1 LLWYRLAAHLKVGTV
16 RELQARMGSDEFTYW
31 MAFERLE
38 PFGALADESRMGT
51 VAAAIFNSQ
60 RTSKTDPYV
69 TPGQLMPALGSALAR
84 TRRPAAEDKLTP
96 DQHAALLD
104 ADIFGMTQQ

>member
-1 LLWYRLAAHLKVGTV
+1 
-16 RELQARMGSDEFTYW
+16 
-31 MAFERLE
+31 
-38 PFGALADESRMGT
+38 
-51 VAAAIFNSQ
+51 
-60 RTSKTDPYV
+60 
-69 TPGQLMPALGSALAR
+69 LMPALGSALAR